1 MKPWV
6 KAGLLWALWM
16 FVFMTFV
23 APYILVW
30 TGFQDENEPKFPLA
44 KIVINAVVFTIFGLI
59 FGYWN
64 SKKKNGP
71 KKQIDS

>member
-1 MKPWV
+1 MKPWIKV
-6 KAGLLWALWM
+6 GLFYAVWM

-23 APYILVW
+23 APYVMVW
-30 TGFQDENEPKFPLA
+30 IGLEDESEPKFPMY
-44 KIVINAVVFTIFGLI
+44 KILFNAVWWLIFGLA

-64 SKKKNGP
+64 EKRKYKP